1 METVI
6 RLRYNYNTAH
16 FVFCNSL
23 NKCFLCCRY
32 LNTSKILFVTK
43 SLLPSWY
50 KTPAEEAR
58 WPTPTSWRQ
67 IRENNKILSEAVLAR
82 PQDSHE
88 VHWLA
93 AAAVSAGQARA
104 EEGDQRLLPRPR
116 PQVGEPQQ
124 LPPPRPGQPPQQAQP
139 LALPRARGL
148 LADLARHGETLAQVD
163 EDKEWRCDL
172 QQQRSQQRR
181 RRRGARRRQ
190 WLRWV
195 SNCTANALYLPD
207 IFVMSI
213 LSITAEKCH
222 STKTCYETGDE
233 RGKWD
238 SVGRCCRHDELLCL
252 PSSHTMFCPESGS
265 CTFTRAP
272 ELVIHQLIR
281 GWQAYYT
288 QLVLVHTRQI
298 RNWSAVSHRIWR
310 SSWCGW

>member
-6 RLRYNYNTAH
+6 RLRFNYNTAH

-32 LNTSKILFVTK
+32 LNTSKIWFVTK

-172 QQQRSQQRR
+172 QQQRSQQQ
-181 RRRGARRRQ
+181 RGPRRRQ

-195 SNCTANALYLPD
+195 SNCTANALYSPD
-207 IFVMSI
+207 ICDINIVNHCREVSLDQNLLRDGRRKREMRFSRPLLPTWWTFMSSVI
-213 LSITAEKCH
+213 SHHVLSRVWVTYFYSSTRIGNTSTDPRLTSLLHTAGAG
-222 STKTCYETGDE
+222 T
-233 RGKWD
+233 
-238 SVGRCCRHDELLCL
+238 
-252 PSSHTMFCPESGS
+252 HT
-265 CTFTRAP
+265 TD
-272 ELVIHQLIR
+272 
-281 GWQAYYT
+281 
-288 QLVLVHTRQI
+288 
-298 RNWSAVSHRIWR
+298 
-310 SSWCGW
+310 